1 LGVQETFRRGKRGFA
16 GVVGAVR
23 SRARSLGLDLVRPK
37 LTVAAIVAL
46 AAVAV
51 FSAADSG
58 RARSALAIQNELA
71 FGRVVVIVFENK
83 SAGEVLDN
91 SAAPTFGRLAR
102 RYAVLADYVG
112 VAHPSLPNYVGLV
125 SGSTHGIT
133 TDCTDCTV
141 AGRSLADTLEAA
153 GKSWKTYAE
162 GLPTTGFTGA
172 SSGRYAKKHD
182 PFLYFRN
189 VLASPARLRRVVPLS
204 RLSRDLARDELPDF
218 SLIVPD
224 LCHDMHDCSV
234 AVGDAWLRGFLPQ
247 LLQSPQLRDGV
258 VFVVFDEGPH
268 SDRAGGGGHVPAL
281 VLGPLVRPGSRSSQ
295 RLDHYA
301 LLRTIEDGWK
311 LPRLARSASAPAI
324 SGIWRRG

>member
-1 LGVQETFRRGKRGFA
+1 MAGALRRRVISPGLNLECPKRIA
-16 GVVGAVR
+16 
-23 SRARSLGLDLVRPK
+23 
-37 LTVAAIVAL
+37 AAIVAV
-46 AAVAV
+46 AAVAS
-51 FSAADSG
+51 FSAADS
-58 RARSALAIQNELA
+58 RPAASALALQNELP

-83 SAGEVLDN
+83 TAGEVLDN
-91 SAAPTFGRLAR
+91 SAAPTFARLAR
-102 RYAVLADYVG
+102 RYAVLAEYFG
-112 VAHPSLPNYVGLV
+112 VAHPSLPNYLALI

-133 TDCTDCTV
+133 SDCTDCMV

-162 GLPTTGFTGA
+162 GLPAAGFTGP

-204 RLSRDLARDELPDF
+204 LFRRDLARDELPDF

-234 AVGDAWLRGFLPQ
+234 AVGDAWLRSFVPP

-258 VFVVFDEGPH
+258 VFVVFDEG
-268 SDRAGGGGHVPAL
+268 SWTDRAGGGGHVPAL

-324 SGIWRRG
+324 SGIWRTR